1 MPKAGNHGGGDVW
14 MPSTIDPSSGLLYIG
29 TGNPSPDFSNAQ
41 RPGCNT
47 WTNAIVALN
56 AKTGKLAW
64 GHSEYCNDVWDY
76 DSMPQPFLIN
86 LNLHGKMTRVVAHGN
101 KAGKFFFYEAKTG
114 KLLASTPW
122 IANYSTPH
130 LKPNAAGVRVCPGAT
145 GGIEYGPPSYNPGM
159 TSMFEGYLN
168 TCYIYK
174 VLSQSDVNAHQHGQV
189 DAGGSASLDGPVT
202 GGLVSID
209 PRSGKILWRHP
220 LTKPIGGGTLAT
232 ATGLV
237 FTGADDGK
245 FYAFDGKTGKIL
257 WSANTGIGFGAAP
270 VAYSVNGAEYIA
282 IAAGGGAS
290 TGVAG
295 TSEAGTLY
303 VLKLG
308 GSPVQKAPVESN
320 ATGIPV
326 NLPSLRGYTKIGKWM
341 YSSAQNHHVIIQTIA
356 AATGAN
362 AGFNFDGYDK
372 GQATFTV
379 PTGWSV
385 DLEYANLAALPHSVG
400 ITSNTTGKPKLET
413 FGFAPVLSRNAFAG
427 NVGKDTQL
435 LGFRADHSGTF
446 YIVCLVP
453 GHLQSGMWDKFVVS
467 PTAKMPSLATSGA

>member
-1 MPKAGNHGGGDVW
+1 MHGVPNRTGCG
-14 MPSTIDPSSGLLYIG
+14 TIGL
-29 TGNPSPDFSNAQ
+29 
-41 RPGCNT
+41 
-47 WTNAIVALN
+47 
-56 AKTGKLAW
+56 
-64 GHSEYCNDVWDY
+64 
-76 DSMPQPFLIN
+76 
-86 LNLHGKMTRVVAHGN
+86 
-101 KAGKFFFYEAKTG
+101 
-114 KLLASTPW
+114 
-122 IANYSTPH
+122 
-130 LKPNAAGVRVCPGAT
+130 
-145 GGIEYGPPSYNPGM
+145 YGQS
-159 TSMFEGYLN
+159 
-168 TCYIYK
+168 YIYK

-220 LTKPIGGGTLAT
+220 LTKPIDGGTLAT